1 MEIIRNTWNYLLWFA
16 EKQTYRLVIFQY
28 LATFILSWIPEEY
41 WISYYFLVSNLLGYS
56 IVSNF
61 LIAPKIW
68 KETKKFCEIIK
79 GMILSLMISN
89 LFSIFALWASREY
102 YTKTFDRYFLISFTV
117 LFYLYYF
124 RKKQILKS
132 FLKK

>member
-1 MEIIRNTWNYLLWFA
+1 MEIIRNTWNDLLWFV
-16 EKQTYRLVIFQY
+16 ERQTYRFIIVQY
-28 LATFILSWIPEEY
+28 LATVLLAWVPEKY
-41 WISYYFLVSNLLGYS
+41 WIDFYFLISNLLGYS

-79 GMILSLMISN
+79 GMILSLLISN
-89 LFSIFALWASREY
+89 VFSIFALWTSREY
-102 YTKTFDRYFLISFTV
+102 YVQTFDRYFLVSFTV

-124 RKKQILKS
+124 RKKQIFKS
-132 FLKK
+132 FFLK

>member
-1 MEIIRNTWNYLLWFA
+1 METIRNTWNYLLWFA
-16 EKQTYRLVIFQY
+16 EKQTYRLIIFQY
-28 LATFILSWIPEEY
+28 LITFCLAWIPEKY
-41 WISYYFLVSNLLGYS
+41 WTNYYFLISNLLGYS

-89 LFSIFALWASREY
+89 VFSIFALWTSREY

-124 RKKQILKS
+124 RKKQIFKS
-132 FLKK
+132 FF